1 MSAERAAVRIGSS
14 APNAD
19 GVHRVRVGDRDY
31 SAQYLA
37 GPHAPIALRDA
48 ATAVVLECLQCGRP
62 ASAVDLYRD
71 SPIPGECRD
80 CAADLL

>member
-1 MSAERAAVRIGSS
+1 MAAERAAVRISS
-14 APNAD
+14 GTPNAA
-19 GVHRVRVGDRDY
+19 GIHRVRVGDRDY

-37 GPHAPIALRDA
+37 GPHAPATLVDA
-48 ATAVVLECLQCGRP
+48 ARAVVLDCLQCGRP

-71 SPIPGECRD
+71 SPIPGECRE

>member
-1 MSAERAAVRIGSS
+1 MSAEGAAVRISPS
-14 APNAD
+14 TPNAD
-19 GVHRVRVGDRDY
+19 GVHRVRIGDRDY

-37 GPHAPIALRDA
+37 GPHAPAALLDA
-48 ATAVVLECLQCGRP
+48 ATAPVLDCLQCGRP

-71 SPIPGECRD
+71 SPIPGECRE

>member
-1 MSAERAAVRIGSS
+1 MSADHAAVRIGASTPYS
-14 APNAD
+14 D

-37 GPHAPIALRDA
+37 GPHAPAALRDA
-48 ATAVVLECLQCGRP
+48 ATATVLECQQCGSP